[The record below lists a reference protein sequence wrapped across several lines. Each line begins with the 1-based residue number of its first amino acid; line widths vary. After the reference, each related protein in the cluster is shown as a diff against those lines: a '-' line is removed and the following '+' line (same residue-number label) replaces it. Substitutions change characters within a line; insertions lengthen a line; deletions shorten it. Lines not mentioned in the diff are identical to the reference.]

1 MVLSVRNIDIKIN
14 GERKVASETGF
25 EVRSGDVVLL
35 SGKNGCGKSTVIKMI
50 MDDLDSGIKATADI
64 GHDSYGDIMQSR
76 EARKRFN
83 QSTCYVPQADEF
95 EASHLLDCCLTS
107 LISIPA
113 IHEPVRYI
121 LDFVTK
127 HRFYTVCYSDAEH
140 IKLGIRDD
148 YSRRLLAKCGIDPTE
163 ATQEDI
169 KAALFLAKNPERMS
183 GGQKKIANILSALVR
198 CEYSDLL
205 IIDEPLNAL
214 DYDNVR
220 LFSNI
225 INRIHLE
232 QPNVGI
238 IIVTH
243 CRAMP
248 CLNRILTIAN
258 NTITEDN
265 TEIFCNSCFGEMDT
279 NGYYI

>member
-1 MVLSVRNIDIKIN
+1 MIRLYWKEYRYRAGALVTAIIISVIAVIVAFLINQHALIFCTAEIDAFDKTSFQYGYLLN
-14 GERKVASETGF
+14 YS
-25 EVRSGDVVLL
+25 SG
-35 SGKNGCGKSTVIKMI
+35 
-50 MDDLDSGIKATADI
+50 LDNEYLYTSNDI
-64 GHDSYGDIMQSR
+64 
-76 EARKRFN
+76 FL
-83 QSTCYVPQADEF
+83 YVPQADDF

-107 LISIPA
+107 IITIPQISAP
-113 IHEPVRYI
+113 ERYI

-127 HRFYTVCYSDAEH
+127 HRFYTVCYSEADTV
-140 IKLGIRDD
+140 KLGIRDG
-148 YSRRLLAKCGIDPTE
+148 YAKRLLARCGIDPAE
-163 ATQEDI
+163 AGQEDI
-169 KAALFLAKNPERMS
+169 KAALFLSKNPERLS
-183 GGQKKIANILSALVR
+183 GGQKKIANILSAIVR

-232 QPNVGI
+232 QPDVGM

-243 CRAMP
+243 CRALA
-248 CLNRILTIAN
+248 CLNRILTIEN
-258 NTITEDN
+258 NTITEER
-265 TEIFCNSCFGEMDT
+265 TQISCNSCFGEMDS

>member
-1 MVLSVRNIDIKIN
+1 MLLSVRNIDITIN
-14 GERKVASETGF
+14 GERKVVSETGF
-25 EVRSGDVVLL
+25 SIQSGDVVLL

-50 MDDLDSGIKATADI
+50 MDDLDGGIKAFADI
-64 GHDSYGDIMQSR
+64 EYDSYGNITQSR
-76 EARKRFN
+76 EARKNFN
-83 QSTCYVPQADEF
+83 QRVCYVPQADDF

-107 LISIPA
+107 IITIPQISAP
-113 IHEPVRYI
+113 ERYI

-127 HRFYTVCYSDAEH
+127 HRFYTVCYSEADTV
-140 IKLGIRDD
+140 KLGIRDG
-148 YSRRLLAKCGIDPTE
+148 YAKRLLARCGIDPAE
-163 ATQEDI
+163 ARQEDI
-169 KAALFLAKNPERMS
+169 KAALFLSKNPERLS
-183 GGQKKIANILSALVR
+183 GGQKKIANILSAIVR

-232 QPNVGI
+232 QPDVGM

-243 CRAMP
+243 CRALA
-248 CLNRILTIAN
+248 CLNRILTIEN
-258 NTITEDN
+258 NTITEER
-265 TEIFCNSCFGEMDT
+265 TQISCNSCFGEMDS